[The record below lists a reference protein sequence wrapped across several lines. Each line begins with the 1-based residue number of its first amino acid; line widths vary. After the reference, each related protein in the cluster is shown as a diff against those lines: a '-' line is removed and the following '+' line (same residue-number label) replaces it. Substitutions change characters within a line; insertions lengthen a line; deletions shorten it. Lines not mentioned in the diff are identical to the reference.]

1 MTDKNILPIL
11 EESPME
17 FTTKGMSWIAKNAV
31 TLTFFK

>member
-1 MTDKNILPIL
+1 MTDKKYSPYFL

-31 TLTFFK
+31 T